1 MKGGRKD
8 DGRCREVGPGGRG
21 TGRHGREVVGG
32 GRGRRGQEVFNVF
45 LFFKSPL
52 LYSLLSCKNPRKMSL
67 LCRPIRGCPHTVYMV
82 KNVRFDVWFTFLR
95 NRNCKPF
102 KAEQDVV

>member
-21 TGRHGREVVGG
+21 TERPGIEVVRG

-45 LFFKSPL
+45 L
-52 LYSLLSCKNPRKMSL
+52 LLSCKNPRKMSL
-67 LCRPIRGCPHTVYMV
+67 LCQPICGCPHTVYME
-82 KNVRFDVWFTFLR
+82 N
-95 NRNCKPF
+95 
-102 KAEQDVV
+102 